1 MSKITQR
8 FSAKEMDETVPL
20 IKNKGLHSRN
30 LHNSGYD
37 FVALIESSPDLKNYV
52 KPTGFGHLSIN
63 FADPMAVKALNCAL
77 LKHFYHIDYWNIP
90 DGFLC
95 PPIPGRVDYIHH
107 IADLLSS
114 TGKLRKNAKVKVLDV
129 GTGANGI
136 YPILGIQAYG
146 WQFVA
151 SDIDCLAINN
161 VEKIITN
168 NSMLKGK
175 LALRLQS
182 DPQLIFQGII
192 SLEDRFNL
200 TMCNPPFHASLAEA
214 AAGTEQK
221 IKNLAL
227 NKDKRNSQSK
237 NKSNSVNRLKLNFG
251 GQKAELWC
259 EGGERQFLQRMIKES
274 KMFSQQ
280 CQWFTCLISKKDNVA
295 FCQEILMAVNVAQSK
310 VIEMKQGNKRTRVL
324 CWSFLNKKQERL
336 WLNFHT

>member
-1 MSKITQR
+1 MG
-8 FSAKEMDETVPL
+8 ETVPL

-30 LHNSGYD
+30 QHNAGYD
-37 FVALIESSPDLKNYV
+37 FAALIQSSPDLKNYV
-52 KPTGFGHLSIN
+52 EPTSFGHLSID

-77 LKHFYHIDYWNIP
+77 LKHYYHIEYWDIP

-129 GTGANGI
+129 GTGANAI

-151 SDIDCLAINN
+151 TDIDCIAINN
-161 VEKIITN
+161 VKEIISN
-168 NSMLKGK
+168 NLILKGK

-182 DPQLIFQGII
+182 DPLLIFQGII
-192 SLEDRFNL
+192 TPEDRFNL

-214 AAGTEQK
+214 TAGSDRK
-221 IKNLAL
+221 IKNLAI
-227 NKDKRNSQSK
+227 NQGKRNMPSK
-237 NKSNSVNRLKLNFG
+237 NKDNSVNSSALNFG

-274 KMFSQQ
+274 KIFSQQ
-280 CQWFTCLISKKDNVA
+280 CQWFTCLISKKENIA
-295 FCQEILMAVNVAQSK
+295 FCQKILTTMNVEQTK
-310 VIEMKQGNKRTRVL
+310 VIEMKQGNKRTRIL

-336 WLNFHT
+336 WLDFHT